1 MDRTATSLASGTVVD
16 PSVKPLGYYFL
27 ENPIQYGELY
37 RNLVNAI
44 KTTKIQMNSI
54 EVEAFIISEFNKA
67 ASRDKSDSRDKKLL
81 EVFGDILYREEFTN
95 KGFDLVPELLR
106 TYNEASILKY
116 TGITFDKYLQL
127 PITLRDTILVRCKL
141 MSMEETAAMET
152 ANQNLK
158 NIKVGGK
165 T

>member
-54 EVEAFIISEFNKA
+54 EVEA

-106 TYNEASILKY
+106 TYNEASVLKY